1 MVCQHCRAHV
11 ATIHIQK
18 IGRQGEIRDQWL
30 CADCAVQLGVL
41 RSEREWVFG
50 ENSPYRTYRQK
61 ESVCPVCGMTYSNL
75 LAHGAPGCSRCFTV
89 FREQLLPV
97 VQQLHGTVRHTGKQ
111 PGRTYALRVTRKQD
125 HALALHTDEKRSL
138 MLKMKQEELKKA
150 VVNQEFEK
158 AAQLRDE
165 IRDMEEGTK
174 A

>member
-1 MVCQHCRAHV
+1 MVCQHCHARV

-61 ESVCPVCGMTYSNL
+61 ESVCPVCGMTFSRL
-75 LAHGAPGCSRCFTV
+75 LSQGAPGCSQCFTV
-89 FREQLLPV
+89 FREQLRPV
-97 VQQLHGTVRHTGKQ
+97 IQQLHGAVRHVGKK
-111 PGRTYALRVTRKQD
+111 PGRTYALRITPKQN
-125 HALALHTDEKRSL
+125 HALALHINENRDLLRKVT
-138 MLKMKQEELKKA
+138 QEQLREA
-150 VVNQEFEK
+150 VANQEFEK

-165 IRDMEEGTK
+165 IREMEEGTK
-174 A
+174 E